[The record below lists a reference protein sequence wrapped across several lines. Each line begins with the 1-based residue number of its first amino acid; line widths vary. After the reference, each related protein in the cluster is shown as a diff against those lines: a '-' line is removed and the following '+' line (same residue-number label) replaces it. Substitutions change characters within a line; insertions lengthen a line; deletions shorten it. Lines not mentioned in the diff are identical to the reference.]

1 MNKSQTLLAA
11 RMGLYRSGKTDAGEL
26 PAILEHQGGYPQQDR
41 MIKDKLRSMKR
52 ALKYSYQGAVIH
64 PVEFGTTKPMQKRP
78 FRALVNP
85 NKLKQDY
92 DDKIVS
98 AEFKYNLRPG
108 DVFQWCNTG
117 TYWIIYL
124 QELTELAYF
133 RGDIR
138 KCNYTIDWLDEN
150 RDRQSV
156 YAAVRGPV
164 ETKINFIQKAGISLD
179 RPNFSLNILIPQT
192 EKTLAYF
199 KRYAK
204 FYLQEDTSTCWRVE
218 AVDSISMPGIIEINA
233 VEYYIN
239 DQYDEGGIVDE
250 LNVKPIPEDAEFS
263 QIEGQ
268 TFIKPK
274 VTYAYTYAGAIEEIG
289 EWSVKEEGAPVELSV
304 VGDDKDIV
312 SVKWIKNYSGQ
323 FTLQCGEATKTVVV
337 ESLF

>member
-11 RMGLYRSGKTDAGEL
+11 RMGLYQSGTTDAGEL

-41 MIKDKLRSMKR
+41 MIKDKYRSLQR
-52 ALKYSYQGAVIH
+52 ALKYSYQGAFIS
-64 PVEFGTTKPMQKRP
+64 PVGREEEQ
-78 FRALVNP
+78 FRALINP

-92 DDKIVS
+92 DDKIISVD
-98 AEFKYNLRPG
+98 FKYNMKPG
-108 DVFQWCNTG
+108 DVFNWVNTNS
-117 TYWIIYL
+117 YWIIYL

-150 RDRQSV
+150 GDRQST
-156 YAAVRGPV
+156 YAAIRGPV
-164 ETKINFIQKAGISLD
+164 ETKINYIQKEGISVD
-179 RPNFSLNILIPQT
+179 RPNFSLNILIPRN

-204 FYLQEDTSTCWRVE
+204 FYLQEDRSICWRIE
-218 AVDSISMPGIIEINA
+218 GLDSISMPGIIEINA
-233 VEYYIN
+233 IEYYIN
-239 DQYDEGGIVDE
+239 DFYDEDGIVDE
-250 LNVKPIPEDAEFS
+250 LNVKPIPEDAKTS

-274 VTYAYTYAGAIEEIG
+274 VSYAYTYAGVEDEIG
-289 EWSVKEEGAPVELSV
+289 EWSIIEKDIPVELTV
-304 VGDDKDIV
+304 VGEDKDIV
-312 SVKWIKNYSGQ
+312 SIKWIKNYSGQ
-323 FTLQCGEATKTVVV
+323 FTLQCGKATKTIVV